1 MTSCRVLLMIAG
13 LLLVMLMVVLPTADL
28 CAFGIHDHVATSAAD
43 AAEIHAGH
51 AHTSPQNAHHCDLW
65 TNPAETADA
74 CVLVSPVL
82 SSTRLS
88 PPLIAHLAPRPFQ
101 PFAPPRA

>member
-43 AAEIHAGH
+43 AAEIHA
-51 AHTSPQNAHHCDLW
+51 
-65 TNPAETADA
+65 
-74 CVLVSPVL
+74 
-82 SSTRLS
+82 SSSLRFS
-88 PPLIAHLAPRPFQ
+88 VARAFPR
-101 PFAPPRA
+101 R